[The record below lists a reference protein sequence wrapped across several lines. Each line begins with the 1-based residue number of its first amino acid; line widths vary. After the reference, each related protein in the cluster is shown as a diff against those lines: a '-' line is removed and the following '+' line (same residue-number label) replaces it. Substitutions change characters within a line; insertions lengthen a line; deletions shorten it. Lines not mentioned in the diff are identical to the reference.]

1 MDLNNISMNLYKVVY
16 ILIFWNLLKFISDK
30 ILLNKKLHNIYI
42 ILHYTKIYLK

>member
-1 MDLNNISMNLYKVVY
+1 MDLYKVYVY
-16 ILIFWNLLKFISDK
+16 MLIFCNLLNLIPDK